1 MIPTADT
8 EMIEIC
14 LIGEIPASG
23 KLCRDINGH
32 KILIVRGESDIRV
45 VSALCTHESFE
56 LTDGSVVDDTIE
68 CPLHGAVFN
77 LVTGEVEFGPAEVPL
92 KVFES
97 RVEGESIFVS
107 IPNGGA

>member
-1 MIPTADT
+1 MTPTANI

-14 LIGEIPASG
+14 SFREIPASG

-45 VSALCTHESFE
+45 VSALCTHELFE
-56 LTDGSVVDDTIE
+56 LTDGAVVDDTIE
-68 CPLHGAVFN
+68 CPMHGAVFN

-92 KVFES
+92 TIFES
-97 RVEGESIFVS
+97 RIEGESIFASV
-107 IPNGGA
+107 PNGGA